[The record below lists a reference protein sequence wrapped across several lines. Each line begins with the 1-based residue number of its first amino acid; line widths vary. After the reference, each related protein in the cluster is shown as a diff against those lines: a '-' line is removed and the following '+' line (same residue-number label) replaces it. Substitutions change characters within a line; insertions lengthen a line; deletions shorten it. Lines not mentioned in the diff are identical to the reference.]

1 MLRIYFTSEDIA
13 RTRIAMTHDPLWELV
28 LSVHMLRGQRGDLLF
43 TDWRRATA
51 TALRTSG
58 QPGSS
63 VSLLSALMPTM
74 GYFPDFLNPI
84 VPSSPHQL
92 EAGLEEIRMTSVA
105 TLKRDLT
112 TMALPAPVTPGV
124 RQIAEGDPAALRE
137 LTATMHAYYDVAI
150 GPHRRT
156 VDAAIEHDRAVRVR
170 EMALHGVE
178 GLLAS
183 LRPHVEYSGGE
194 LRVPEHP
201 DQEISLGGRG
211 LLLVPSYFCVNHPV
225 TMFDEKLTPVLV
237 YPVERRH
244 DLLPSA
250 DGDRRQGLSALIGP
264 TRAAVLE
271 AASDGRTTTD
281 LARRV
286 GISPGSA
293 SEQASVLREA
303 GLIVSRRD
311 GNRVIHQV
319 TPLGLAM
326 LNCRS

>member
-1 MLRIYFTSEDIA
+1 MLRIYFTGEDIA
-13 RTRIAMTHDPLWELV
+13 RTRIALTHDPLWELV
-28 LSVHMLRGQRGDLLF
+28 LSIHMLRGQRGDLLF

-51 TALRTSG
+51 TALRNAQLS
-58 QPGSS
+58 PGMG
-63 VSLLSALMPTM
+63 LLSALMPTL
-74 GYFPDFLNPI
+74 GYFPDFLNPTG
-84 VPSSPHQL
+84 PTGPYQL
-92 EAGLEEIRMTSVA
+92 EAGLDEIRRTSIA
-105 TLKRDLT
+105 TLERDLT
-112 TMALPAPVTPGV
+112 RMTFTERAKPSV
-124 RQIAEGDPAALRE
+124 RQLVQGDPSSLAD
-137 LTATMHAYYDVAI
+137 LTTAMRAYYDLAI

-156 VDAAIEHDRAVRVR
+156 VDAAIEHDRAVRVC

-178 GLLAS
+178 GLLGS
-183 LRPHVEYSGGE
+183 LRPHAEYSDGE
-194 LRVPEHP
+194 LRVPMHRN
-201 DQEISLGGRG
+201 QEIHLGGRG
-211 LLLVPSYFCVNHPV
+211 LLLVPSFFCVNQPM
-225 TMFDEKLTPVLV
+225 TMFDEALTPVLI

-244 DLLPSA
+244 DLLPSTDA
-250 DGDRRQGLSALIGP
+250 ARRHGLSALIGP

-319 TPLGLAM
+319 TPLGMAM
-326 LNCRS
+326 LNTRD